1 MTDSQTDKLESEIRY
16 LKQLLDENGIP
27 YDYQAYH
34 ERTQDLVGKI
44 QFPELTPEHAI
55 QFYSYFRGRKDVY
68 VKRGRKGGY
77 YTQCKN
83 FWKPGLCP
91 KKNGEKIKCQDCP
104 GEDYI
109 VLNTKAILAHLKGDK
124 ADGSDVIGLYP
135 LFPDGTCWFLVFDF
149 DNHDEDAA
157 TNKDWQQE
165 VDALRN
171 ICLSLGIDALV
182 ECSPLRSRRPC
193 MDLLQRSDPGNNSPE
208 IWRSASR
215 QGRRIREF
223 KEFPILRQDDADAGF
238 PSGREVGKLDCSPV
252 AGAGSEE
259 GQQRFRG

>member
-1 MTDSQTDKLESEIRY
+1 MTDSQIDKLESEIRY

-104 GEDYI
+104 GKNYI

-157 TNKDWQQE
+157 TTKDWQR
-165 VDALRN
+165 ALKKG
-171 ICLSLGIDALV
+171 S
-182 ECSPLRSRRPC
+182 
-193 MDLLQRSDPGNNSPE
+193 
-208 IWRSASR
+208 
-215 QGRRIREF
+215 
-223 KEFPILRQDDADAGF
+223 IL
-238 PSGREVGKLDCSPV
+238 
-252 AGAGSEE
+252 
-259 GQQRFRG
+259 